1 MDVEQQAREEIVYL
15 GRMLH
20 QKGYVVA
27 TDGNLTARLDDGR
40 VLATPTGMSK
50 GSMEPGDLVVVDL
63 QGQRLAGHR
72 SVSTEIGM
80 HMMIYRLRPDVK
92 GIVHAHPVT
101 ATGYAA
107 AGIELNHALL
117 SEVVACLGSV
127 PLAQYATPGTAEL
140 AASIEPLVP
149 RHDAILMANHGVVTY
164 GDSLQ
169 NAYMKMERV
178 EHFAKISLVTHL
190 LGKQHPLSAAEVER
204 LVGTNQR

>member
-1 MDVEQQAREEIVYL
+1 MDVEQQAREEIVSL

-20 QKGYVVA
+20 QKGFVVA
-27 TDGNLTARLDDGR
+27 TDGNMTVRLDGGK

-50 GSMEPGDLVVVDL
+50 GSMAPEDLVLVDM
-63 QGQRLAGHR
+63 QGNKLAGPR

-80 HMMIYRLRPDVK
+80 HLLIYRLRPDVK

-107 AGIELNHALL
+107 AGVELNHALL

-127 PLAQYATPGTAEL
+127 PLAQYATPGTTEL
-140 AASIEPLVP
+140 AASIAPLVP

-164 GDSLQ
+164 GDCLRT
-169 NAYMKMERV
+169 AYMQMERV
-178 EHFAKISLVTHL
+178 EHFAKICLVTHL
-190 LGKQHPLSAAEVER
+190 LGKQHPLSEAEVER
-204 LVGTNQR
+204 LVGTSNK